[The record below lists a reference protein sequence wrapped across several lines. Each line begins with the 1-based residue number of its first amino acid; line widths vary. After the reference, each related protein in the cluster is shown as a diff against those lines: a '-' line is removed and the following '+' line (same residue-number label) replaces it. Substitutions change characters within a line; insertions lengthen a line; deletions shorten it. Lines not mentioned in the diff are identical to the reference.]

1 MANLLRIE
9 AAMSDTMPTY
19 IGRSVVRREDD
30 RLIQGAGT
38 FVGDMKLE
46 GMLHVAIVRS
56 QLPHAKINAMD
67 MRAARNVEGVELAL
81 CGADLK
87 EELPPISGMQVAA
100 PKTWRDGMDPRIEI
114 PDQTLVP
121 HDKLRYVGEPYAL
134 VVAKDRY
141 IAEDAAELVE
151 GDFEILPSIANAE
164 AAAKDGAALV
174 HDHLPGNIA
183 ASLHAK
189 TGDGEAAL
197 DSAPH
202 RLKKRFFH
210 HRYAAMPMECR
221 GVVAEYDSRTDS
233 VTVWSSTQIV
243 HWVRREVANALDM
256 PEERVRVVAPDV
268 GGGFGG
274 KGHVYPE
281 DILIAYLAKRLGR
294 PVKWLED
301 RHEHLL
307 NAAHSRDNLFEIE
320 VGYDDDGRISVIKNN
335 FLVDSGAYSPVGAA
349 IAGNSIA
356 HFMGPYDIPH
366 YEADCKIMMTNRT
379 PNAPYRGAGRPEVA
393 FAMERSID
401 LVANELGHDPAE
413 VRFRNMIQPDQ
424 MPFAVGLPYRDG
436 VMIEYDSGDYPEAL
450 RKALNGVG
458 GLDAFR
464 KRQKEALADG
474 RYLGLGLG
482 CYVEGTGIGPF
493 EGATVKIDPS
503 GKVMVATG
511 ACPQGQGH
519 ETAFAQVAADIWKV
533 PIEDVVV
540 TLADT
545 SHVTMGYGTIA
556 SRSAVTASGAI
567 QDSSDKVKEKVFAI
581 AANVLEASESD
592 LELRDG
598 SIGVKGVPEMSMT
611 LKEVARAALP
621 GWIHQRPEGIEAGLE
636 GTAYYEPPTV
646 TWAYAANAAVVEI
659 DTATGEIKIEN
670 YVEVHDAGTL
680 INPGIADGQVKGGL
694 VQGIGGGLFE
704 ELSYDEH
711 GQLMTGSFMD
721 YLLPTASDV
730 PPINVIHSETPSPR
744 NAFGFKGLGEG
755 GAIAPPVVIA
765 NAVCDALKPFGAE
778 INSTPVRAEEILDII
793 EGGAAAVS

>member
-1 MANLLRIE
+1 MV
-9 AAMSDTMPTY
+9 DTMPSY
-19 IGRSVVRREDD
+19 IGRSVVRREDN
-30 RLIQGAGT
+30 RFLKGAGK

-46 GMLHVAIVRS
+46 GMVHVAIVRS
-56 QLPHAKINAMD
+56 QQAHARINSVD
-67 MRAARNVEGVELAL
+67 LEAARNADGVVLAL
-81 CGADLK
+81 AGAELK
-87 EELPPISGMQVAA
+87 DVLPPISGMQVAA
-100 PKTWRDGMDPRIEI
+100 PKGWRDGMDPHIEI

-121 HDKLRYVGEPYAL
+121 YDKLRYVGEPYAL
-134 VVAKDRY
+134 VVAGDRY
-141 IAEDAAELVE
+141 MAEDAAELIE
-151 GDFEILPSIANAE
+151 GDFEPLPPVANAE
-164 AAAKDGAALV
+164 VALDAEALV

-183 ASLHAK
+183 ATLHAK
-189 TGDGEAAL
+189 KGDGEAAL
-197 DSAPH
+197 ATAPH
-202 RLKKRFFH
+202 RLKRRYFH

-233 VTVWSSTQIV
+233 ITVWSSTQVV
-243 HWVRREVANALDM
+243 HWVRREVANALGM
-256 PEERVRVVAPDV
+256 PEDRVRVVAPDV

-307 NAAHSRDNLFEIE
+307 NAAHSRDNLFDIE
-320 VGYDDDGRISVIKNN
+320 VGYDDDGRISVVKNY

-366 YEADCKIMMTNRT
+366 YEADCKVMMTNRT

-401 LVANELGHDPAE
+401 LIANELGLDPAE
-413 VRFRNMIQPDQ
+413 VRFRNMIQPEQ
-424 MPFAVGLPYRDG
+424 MPYAVGLPYRDG

-450 RKALNGVG
+450 RKALDGIG

-464 KRQKEALADG
+464 ARQKEALADG

-493 EGATVKIDPS
+493 EGATVKIDSS

-519 ETAFAQVAADIWKV
+519 ETAFAQVAADIWNV
-533 PIEDVVV
+533 DIDDVVV

-567 QDSSDKVKEKVFAI
+567 KDSSDKVKEKVFAI

-592 LELRDG
+592 LELRGG
-598 SIGVKGVPEMSMT
+598 SVGVIGVPEMSMT

-646 TWAYAANAAVVEI
+646 TWAYAANAAILEI
-659 DTATGEIKIEN
+659 DAQTGVVKIEN

-730 PPINVIHSETPSPR
+730 PPINVIHTETPSPR
-744 NAFGFKGLGEG
+744 NSFGFKGLGEG

-765 NAVCDALKPFGAE
+765 NAVCDALKSFGAE
-778 INSTPVRAEEILDII
+778 INSTPVRAEQILNILDA
-793 EGGAAAVS
+793 GVAAAE

>member
-1 MANLLRIE
+1 
-9 AAMSDTMPTY
+9 MPSY
-19 IGRSVVRREDD
+19 IGRSVVRREDN
-30 RLIQGAGT
+30 RLLKGAGT

-46 GMLHVAIVRS
+46 GMVHVAIVRS
-56 QLPHAKINAMD
+56 QQAHARINSVD
-67 MRAARNVEGVELAL
+67 LEAARNADGVVLAL
-81 CGADLK
+81 AGAELK
-87 EELPPISGMQVAA
+87 DVLPPISGMQVAA
-100 PKTWRDGMDPRIEI
+100 PKGWRDGMDPHIEI

-121 HDKLRYVGEPYAL
+121 YDKLRYVGEPYAL
-134 VVAKDRY
+134 VVAGDRY
-141 IAEDAAELVE
+141 MAEDAAELIE
-151 GDFEILPSIANAE
+151 GDFEPLPPVANAE
-164 AAAKDGAALV
+164 VALDAEALV

-183 ASLHAK
+183 ATLHAK
-189 TGDGEAAL
+189 KGDGEAAL
-197 DSAPH
+197 ATAPH
-202 RLKKRFFH
+202 RLKRRYFH

-233 VTVWSSTQIV
+233 ITVWSSTQVV
-243 HWVRREVANALDM
+243 HWVRREVANALGM
-256 PEERVRVVAPDV
+256 PEDRVRVVAPDV

-307 NAAHSRDNLFEIE
+307 NAAHSRDNLFDIE
-320 VGYDDDGRISVIKNN
+320 VGYDDDGRISVVKNY

-366 YEADCKIMMTNRT
+366 YEADCKVMMTNRT

-401 LVANELGHDPAE
+401 LIANELGLDPAE
-413 VRFRNMIQPDQ
+413 VRFRNMIQPEQ
-424 MPFAVGLPYRDG
+424 MPYAVGLPYRDG

-450 RKALNGVG
+450 RKALDGIG

-464 KRQKEALADG
+464 ARQKEALADG

-493 EGATVKIDPS
+493 EGATVKIDSS

-519 ETAFAQVAADIWKV
+519 ETAFAQVAADIWNV
-533 PIEDVVV
+533 DIDDVVV

-567 QDSSDKVKEKVFAI
+567 KDSSDKVKEKVFAI

-592 LELRDG
+592 LELRGG
-598 SIGVKGVPEMSMT
+598 SVGVIGVPEMSMT

-646 TWAYAANAAVVEI
+646 TWAYAANAAILEI
-659 DTATGEIKIEN
+659 DAQTGVVKIEN

-730 PPINVIHSETPSPR
+730 PPINVIHTETPSPR
-744 NAFGFKGLGEG
+744 NSFGFKGLGEG

-765 NAVCDALKPFGAE
+765 NAVCDALKSFGME
-778 INSTPVRAEEILDII
+778 INSTPVRAEQILNILDA
-793 EGGAAAVS
+793 GVAVAE

>member
-1 MANLLRIE
+1 MV
-9 AAMSDTMPTY
+9 DTMPSY
-19 IGRSVVRREDD
+19 IGRSVVRREDN
-30 RLIQGAGT
+30 RLLKGAGT

-46 GMLHVAIVRS
+46 GMVHVAIVRS
-56 QLPHAKINAMD
+56 QQAHARINSVD
-67 MRAARNVEGVELAL
+67 LEAARNADGVVLAL
-81 CGADLK
+81 AGAELK
-87 EELPPISGMQVAA
+87 DVLPPISGMQVAA
-100 PKTWRDGMDPRIEI
+100 PKGWRDGMDPHIEI

-134 VVAKDRY
+134 VVAGDRY
-141 IAEDAAELVE
+141 MAEDAAELIE
-151 GDFEILPSIANAE
+151 GDFEPLPPVANAE
-164 AAAKDGAALV
+164 AALDADALV

-183 ASLHAK
+183 ATLHAK
-189 TGDGEAAL
+189 KGDGEAAL
-197 DSAPH
+197 ATAPH
-202 RLKKRFFH
+202 RLKRRYFH

-233 VTVWSSTQIV
+233 ITVWSSTQVV
-243 HWVRREVANALDM
+243 HWVRREVANALGM
-256 PEERVRVVAPDV
+256 PEDRVRVVAPDV

-307 NAAHSRDNLFEIE
+307 NAAHSRDNLFDIE
-320 VGYDDDGRISVIKNN
+320 VGYDDDGRISVVKNY

-366 YEADCKIMMTNRT
+366 YEADCKVMMTNRT

-401 LVANELGHDPAE
+401 LIANELGLDPAE
-413 VRFRNMIQPDQ
+413 VRFRNMIQPEQ
-424 MPFAVGLPYRDG
+424 MPYAVGLPYRDG

-450 RKALNGVG
+450 RKALDGIG

-464 KRQKEALADG
+464 ARQKEALADG

-493 EGATVKIDPS
+493 EGATVKIDSS

-519 ETAFAQVAADIWKV
+519 ETAFAQVAADIWNV
-533 PIEDVVV
+533 DIDDVVV

-567 QDSSDKVKEKVFAI
+567 KDSSDKVKEKVFAI

-592 LELRDG
+592 LELRGG
-598 SIGVKGVPEMSMT
+598 SVGVIGVPEMSMT

-646 TWAYAANAAVVEI
+646 TWAYAANAAILEI
-659 DTATGEIKIEN
+659 DAQTGVVKIEN

-730 PPINVIHSETPSPR
+730 PPINVIHTETPSPR
-744 NAFGFKGLGEG
+744 NSFGFKGLGEG

-765 NAVCDALKPFGAE
+765 NAVCDALKSFGME
-778 INSTPVRAEEILDII
+778 INSTPVRAEQILNILDA
-793 EGGAAAVS
+793 GVAVAE

>member
-1 MANLLRIE
+1 MV
-9 AAMSDTMPTY
+9 DTMPSY
-19 IGRSVVRREDD
+19 IGRSVVRREDN
-30 RLIQGAGT
+30 RLLKGAGT

-46 GMLHVAIVRS
+46 GMVHVAIVRS
-56 QLPHAKINAMD
+56 QQAHARINSVD
-67 MRAARNVEGVELAL
+67 LEAARNADGVVLAL
-81 CGADLK
+81 AGAELK
-87 EELPPISGMQVAA
+87 DVLPPISGMQVAA
-100 PKTWRDGMDPRIEI
+100 PKGWRDGMDPHIEI

-121 HDKLRYVGEPYAL
+121 YDKLRYVGEPYAL
-134 VVAKDRY
+134 VVAGDRY
-141 IAEDAAELVE
+141 MAEDAAELIE
-151 GDFEILPSIANAE
+151 GDFEPLPPVANAE
-164 AAAKDGAALV
+164 VALDAEALV

-183 ASLHAK
+183 ATLHAK
-189 TGDGEAAL
+189 KGDGEAAL
-197 DSAPH
+197 ATAPH
-202 RLKKRFFH
+202 RLKRRYFH

-233 VTVWSSTQIV
+233 ITVWSSTQVV
-243 HWVRREVANALDM
+243 HWVRREVANALGM
-256 PEERVRVVAPDV
+256 PEDRVRVVAPDV

-307 NAAHSRDNLFEIE
+307 NAAHSRDNLFDIE
-320 VGYDDDGRISVIKNN
+320 VGYDDDGRISVVKNY

-366 YEADCKIMMTNRT
+366 YEADCKVMMTNRT

-393 FAMERSID
+393 FAMERSVD
-401 LVANELGHDPAE
+401 LIANELGLDPAE
-413 VRFRNMIQPDQ
+413 VRFRNMIQPEQ
-424 MPFAVGLPYRDG
+424 MPYAVGLPYRDG

-450 RKALNGVG
+450 RKALDGIG

-464 KRQKEALADG
+464 ARQKEALADG

-493 EGATVKIDPS
+493 EGATVKIDSS

-519 ETAFAQVAADIWKV
+519 ETAFAQVAADIWNV
-533 PIEDVVV
+533 DIDDVVV

-567 QDSSDKVKEKVFAI
+567 KDSSDKVKEKVFAI

-592 LELRDG
+592 LELRGG
-598 SIGVKGVPEMSMT
+598 SVGVIGVPEMSMT

-646 TWAYAANAAVVEI
+646 TWAYAANAAILEI
-659 DTATGEIKIEN
+659 DAQTGVVKIEN

-730 PPINVIHSETPSPR
+730 PPINVIHTETPSPR
-744 NAFGFKGLGEG
+744 NSFGFKGLGEG

-765 NAVCDALKPFGAE
+765 NAVCDALKSFGME
-778 INSTPVRAEEILDII
+778 INSTPVRAEQILNILDA
-793 EGGAAAVS
+793 GVAVAE

>member
-1 MANLLRIE
+1 MV
-9 AAMSDTMPTY
+9 DTMPSY
-19 IGRSVVRREDD
+19 IGRSVVRREDN
-30 RLIQGAGT
+30 RFLKGAGK

-46 GMLHVAIVRS
+46 GMVHVAIVRS
-56 QLPHAKINAMD
+56 QQAHARINSID
-67 MRAARNVEGVELAL
+67 LEAACNADGVVLAL
-81 CGADLK
+81 AGAELK
-87 EELPPISGMQVAA
+87 DVLPPISGMQVAA
-100 PKTWRDGMDPRIEI
+100 PKGWRDGMDPHIEI

-121 HDKLRYVGEPYAL
+121 YDKLRYVGEPYAL
-134 VVAKDRY
+134 VVAGDRY
-141 IAEDAAELVE
+141 MAEDAAEMIE
-151 GDFEILPSIANAE
+151 GDFEPLPPVANAE
-164 AAAKDGAALV
+164 VALDAEALV

-183 ASLHAK
+183 ATLHAK
-189 TGDGEAAL
+189 KGDGEAAL
-197 DSAPH
+197 ATAPH
-202 RLKKRFFH
+202 RLKRRYFH

-233 VTVWSSTQIV
+233 ITVWSSTQVV
-243 HWVRREVANALDM
+243 HWVRREVANALGM
-256 PEERVRVVAPDV
+256 PEDRVRVVAPDV

-307 NAAHSRDNLFEIE
+307 NAAHSRDNLFDIE
-320 VGYDDDGRISVIKNN
+320 VGYDDDGRISVVKNY

-366 YEADCKIMMTNRT
+366 YEADCKVMMTNRT

-401 LVANELGHDPAE
+401 LIANELGLDPAE
-413 VRFRNMIQPDQ
+413 VRFRNMIQPEQ
-424 MPFAVGLPYRDG
+424 MPYAVGLPYRDG

-450 RKALNGVG
+450 RKALDGIG

-464 KRQKEALADG
+464 ARQKEALADG

-493 EGATVKIDPS
+493 EGATVKIDSS

-519 ETAFAQVAADIWKV
+519 ETAFAQVAADIWNV
-533 PIEDVVV
+533 DIDDVVV

-567 QDSSDKVKEKVFAI
+567 KDSSDKVKEKVFAI

-592 LELRDG
+592 LELRGG
-598 SIGVKGVPEMSMT
+598 SVGVIGVPEMSMT

-646 TWAYAANAAVVEI
+646 TWAYAANAAILEI
-659 DTATGEIKIEN
+659 DAQTGVVKIEN

-730 PPINVIHSETPSPR
+730 PPINVIHTETPSPR
-744 NAFGFKGLGEG
+744 NSFGFKGLGEG

-765 NAVCDALKPFGAE
+765 NAVCDALKSFGAE
-778 INSTPVRAEEILDII
+778 INSTPVRAEQILNILDA
-793 EGGAAAVS
+793 GVAAAE

>member
-1 MANLLRIE
+1 MV
-9 AAMSDTMPTY
+9 DTMPSY
-19 IGRSVVRREDD
+19 IGRSVVRREDN
-30 RLIQGAGT
+30 RLLKGAGT

-46 GMLHVAIVRS
+46 GMVHVAIVRS
-56 QLPHAKINAMD
+56 QQAHARINSVD
-67 MRAARNVEGVELAL
+67 LEAARNADGVVLAL
-81 CGADLK
+81 AGAELK
-87 EELPPISGMQVAA
+87 DVLPPISGMQVAA
-100 PKTWRDGMDPRIEI
+100 PKGWRDGMDPHIEI

-121 HDKLRYVGEPYAL
+121 YDKLRYVGEPYAL
-134 VVAKDRY
+134 VVAGDRY
-141 IAEDAAELVE
+141 MAEDAAELIE
-151 GDFEILPSIANAE
+151 GDFEPLPPVANAE
-164 AAAKDGAALV
+164 VALDAEALV

-183 ASLHAK
+183 ATLHAK
-189 TGDGEAAL
+189 KGDGEAAL
-197 DSAPH
+197 ATAPH
-202 RLKKRFFH
+202 RLKRRYFH

-233 VTVWSSTQIV
+233 ITVWSSTQVV
-243 HWVRREVANALDM
+243 HWVRREVANALGM
-256 PEERVRVVAPDV
+256 PEDRVRVVAPDV

-307 NAAHSRDNLFEIE
+307 NAAHSRDNLFDIE
-320 VGYDDDGRISVIKNN
+320 VGYDDDGRISVVKNY

-366 YEADCKIMMTNRT
+366 YEADCKVMMTNRT

-401 LVANELGHDPAE
+401 LIANELGLDPAE
-413 VRFRNMIQPDQ
+413 VRFRNMIQPEQ
-424 MPFAVGLPYRDG
+424 MPYAVGLPYRDG

-450 RKALNGVG
+450 RKALDGIG

-464 KRQKEALADG
+464 ARQKEALADG

-493 EGATVKIDPS
+493 EGATVKIDSS

-519 ETAFAQVAADIWKV
+519 ETAFAQVAADIWNV
-533 PIEDVVV
+533 DIDDVVV

-567 QDSSDKVKEKVFAI
+567 KDSSDKVKEKVFAI

-592 LELRDG
+592 LELRGG
-598 SIGVKGVPEMSMT
+598 SVGVIGVPEMSMT

-646 TWAYAANAAVVEI
+646 TWAYAANAAILEI
-659 DTATGEIKIEN
+659 DAQTGVVKIEN

-730 PPINVIHSETPSPR
+730 PPINVIHTETPSPR
-744 NAFGFKGLGEG
+744 NSFGFKGLGEG

-765 NAVCDALKPFGAE
+765 NAVCDALKSFGME
-778 INSTPVRAEEILDII
+778 INSTPVRAEQILNILDA
-793 EGGAAAVS
+793 GVAVAE

>member
-1 MANLLRIE
+1 MV
-9 AAMSDTMPTY
+9 DTMPSY
-19 IGRSVVRREDD
+19 IGRSVVRREDN
-30 RLIQGAGT
+30 RLLKGAGT

-46 GMLHVAIVRS
+46 GMVHVAIVRS
-56 QLPHAKINAMD
+56 QQAHAGINSVD
-67 MRAARNVEGVELAL
+67 LEAARNADGVVLAL
-81 CGADLK
+81 AGAELK
-87 EELPPISGMQVAA
+87 DVLPPISGMQVAA
-100 PKTWRDGMDPRIEI
+100 PKGWRDGMDPHIEI

-121 HDKLRYVGEPYAL
+121 YDKLRYVGEPYAL
-134 VVAKDRY
+134 VVAGDRY
-141 IAEDAAELVE
+141 MAEDAAELIE
-151 GDFEILPSIANAE
+151 GDFEPLPPVANAE
-164 AAAKDGAALV
+164 VALDAEALV

-183 ASLHAK
+183 ATLHAK
-189 TGDGEAAL
+189 KGDGEAAL
-197 DSAPH
+197 ATAPH
-202 RLKKRFFH
+202 RLKRRYFH

-233 VTVWSSTQIV
+233 ITVWSSTQVV
-243 HWVRREVANALDM
+243 HWVRREVANALGM
-256 PEERVRVVAPDV
+256 PEDRVRVVAPDV

-307 NAAHSRDNLFEIE
+307 NAAHSRDNLFDIE
-320 VGYDDDGRISVIKNN
+320 VGYDDDGRISVVKNY

-366 YEADCKIMMTNRT
+366 YEADCKVMMTNRT

-401 LVANELGHDPAE
+401 LIANELGLDPAE
-413 VRFRNMIQPDQ
+413 VRFRNMIQPEQ
-424 MPFAVGLPYRDG
+424 MPYAVGLPYRDG

-450 RKALNGVG
+450 RKALDGIG

-464 KRQKEALADG
+464 ARQKEALADG

-493 EGATVKIDPS
+493 EGATVKIDSS

-519 ETAFAQVAADIWKV
+519 ETAFAQVAADIWNV
-533 PIEDVVV
+533 DIDDVVV

-567 QDSSDKVKEKVFAI
+567 KDSSDKVKEKVFAI

-592 LELRDG
+592 LELRGG
-598 SIGVKGVPEMSMT
+598 SVGVIGVPEMSMT

-646 TWAYAANAAVVEI
+646 TWAYAANAAILEI
-659 DTATGEIKIEN
+659 DAQTGVVKIEN

-730 PPINVIHSETPSPR
+730 PPINVIHTETPSPR
-744 NAFGFKGLGEG
+744 NSFGFKGLGEG

-765 NAVCDALKPFGAE
+765 NAVCDALKSFGTE
-778 INSTPVRAEEILDII
+778 INSTPVRAEQILNILDA
-793 EGGAAAVS
+793 GVAAAE

>member
-1 MANLLRIE
+1 MV
-9 AAMSDTMPTY
+9 DTMPSY
-19 IGRSVVRREDD
+19 IGRSVVRREDN
-30 RLIQGAGT
+30 RLLKGAGT

-46 GMLHVAIVRS
+46 GMVHVAIVRS
-56 QLPHAKINAMD
+56 QQAHARINSVD
-67 MRAARNVEGVELAL
+67 LESARNADGVVLAL
-81 CGADLK
+81 AGAELK
-87 EELPPISGMQVAA
+87 DVLPPISGMQVAA
-100 PKTWRDGMDPRIEI
+100 PKGWRDGMDPHIEI

-121 HDKLRYVGEPYAL
+121 YDKLRYVGEPYAL
-134 VVAKDRY
+134 VVAGDRY
-141 IAEDAAELVE
+141 MAEDAAELIE
-151 GDFEILPSIANAE
+151 GDFEPLPPVANAE
-164 AAAKDGAALV
+164 VALDAEALV

-183 ASLHAK
+183 ATLHAK
-189 TGDGEAAL
+189 KGDGEAAL
-197 DSAPH
+197 ATAPH
-202 RLKKRFFH
+202 RLKRRYFH

-233 VTVWSSTQIV
+233 ITVWSSTQVV
-243 HWVRREVANALDM
+243 HWVRREVANALGM
-256 PEERVRVVAPDV
+256 PEDRVRVVAPDV

-307 NAAHSRDNLFEIE
+307 NAAHSRDNLFDIE
-320 VGYDDDGRISVIKNN
+320 VGYDDDGRISVVKNY

-366 YEADCKIMMTNRT
+366 YEADCKVMMTNRT

-401 LVANELGHDPAE
+401 LIANELGLDPAE
-413 VRFRNMIQPDQ
+413 VRFRNMIQPEQ
-424 MPFAVGLPYRDG
+424 MPYAVGLPYRDG

-450 RKALNGVG
+450 RKALDGIG

-464 KRQKEALADG
+464 ARQKEALADG

-493 EGATVKIDPS
+493 EGATVKIDSS

-519 ETAFAQVAADIWKV
+519 ETAFAQVAADIWNV
-533 PIEDVVV
+533 DIDDVVV

-567 QDSSDKVKEKVFAI
+567 KDSSDKVKEKVFAI

-592 LELRDG
+592 LELRGG
-598 SIGVKGVPEMSMT
+598 SVGVIGVPEMSMT

-646 TWAYAANAAVVEI
+646 TWAYAANAAILEI
-659 DTATGEIKIEN
+659 DAQTGVVKIEN

-730 PPINVIHSETPSPR
+730 PPINVIHTETPSPR
-744 NAFGFKGLGEG
+744 NSFGFKGLGEG

-765 NAVCDALKPFGAE
+765 NAVCDALKSFGAE
-778 INSTPVRAEEILDII
+778 INSTPVRAEQILNILDA
-793 EGGAAAVS
+793 GVAAAE

>member
-1 MANLLRIE
+1 MA
-9 AAMSDTMPTY
+9 DTMPSY
-19 IGRSVVRREDD
+19 IGRSVVRREDN
-30 RLIQGAGT
+30 RLLKGAGT

-56 QLPHAKINAMD
+56 QIAHARINGVD
-67 MRAARNVEGVELAL
+67 LTAARDADGVVLAL
-81 CGADLK
+81 AGEELK
-87 EELPPISGMQVAA
+87 DVLPPISGMQVAA
-100 PKTWRDGMDPRIEI
+100 PKGWRDGMDPHIEI

-134 VVAKDRY
+134 VVADDRY
-141 IAEDAAELVE
+141 LAEDAAELID
-151 GDFEILPSIANAE
+151 GDFDPLPPVANAE
-164 AAAKDGAALV
+164 AALDAEALV

-183 ASLHAK
+183 ATLHARK
-189 TGDGEAAL
+189 GDGEAAL
-197 DSAPH
+197 ADAPH
-202 RLKKRFFH
+202 RLKRRFFH

-233 VTVWSSTQIV
+233 ITVWSSTQVV
-243 HWVRREVANALDM
+243 HWVRREVANALGM
-256 PEERVRVVAPDV
+256 PEDRVRVVAPDV

-281 DILIAYLAKRLGR
+281 DILVAYLAKRLDR

-307 NAAHSRDNLFEIE
+307 NAAHSRDNLFDIE
-320 VGYDDDGRISVIKNN
+320 VGYDDNGRISVVKNY

-366 YEADCKIMMTNRT
+366 YEADCRVMMTNRT

-401 LVANELGHDPAE
+401 LIANALGLDPAE
-413 VRFRNMIQPDQ
+413 VRFRNMIQPEQ
-424 MPFAVGLPYRDG
+424 MPYAVGLPYRDG

-450 RKALNGVG
+450 RKALDGIG
-458 GLDAFR
+458 GLEAFR
-464 KRQKEALADG
+464 VRQKAALAEG

-493 EGATVKIDPS
+493 EGATVKIDSS

-519 ETAFAQVAADIWKV
+519 ETAFAQVAADIWNV
-533 PIEDVVV
+533 DIDDVVV

-567 QDSSDKVKEKVFAI
+567 QESSDKVKEKVFAI

-598 SIGVKGVPEMSMT
+598 SVGVKGVPEMSMT

-646 TWAYAANAAVVEI
+646 TWAYAANAAIVEI
-659 DTATGEIKIEN
+659 DPQTGVPKIEN

-778 INSTPVRAEEILDII
+778 LNNTPVRTEAILNILDT
-793 EGGAAAVS
+793 GPAAAK

>member
-1 MANLLRIE
+1 MA
-9 AAMSDTMPTY
+9 DTMPSY
-19 IGRSVVRREDD
+19 IGRSVVRREDN
-30 RLIQGAGT
+30 RLLKGAGT

-46 GMLHVAIVRS
+46 GMVHVAIVRS
-56 QLPHAKINAMD
+56 QQAHARINAVD
-67 MRAARNVEGVELAL
+67 LEAARNADGVVLAL
-81 CGADLK
+81 AGAELK
-87 EELPPISGMQVAA
+87 DMLPPISGMQVAA
-100 PKTWRDGMDPRIEI
+100 PKGWRDGMDPHIEI
-114 PDQTLVP
+114 PDQTLIP

-134 VVAKDRY
+134 VVASDRY
-141 IAEDAAELVE
+141 VAEDAAELIE
-151 GDFEILPSIANAE
+151 GDFEPLPPVANAE
-164 AAAKDGAALV
+164 AALDAEALV

-183 ASLHAK
+183 ATLHAK
-189 TGDGEAAL
+189 KGDGEAAL
-197 DSAPH
+197 ATAPH
-202 RLKKRFFH
+202 RLKRHYFH

-233 VTVWSSTQIV
+233 ITVWSSTQVV
-243 HWVRREVANALDM
+243 HWVRREVANALGM
-256 PEERVRVVAPDV
+256 PEDRVRVVAPDV

-281 DILIAYLAKRLGR
+281 DILIAYLAKRLDR

-307 NAAHSRDNLFEIE
+307 NAAHSRDNLFDIE
-320 VGYDDDGRISVIKNN
+320 VGYDDDGRISVVKNY

-366 YEADCKIMMTNRT
+366 YEADCKVMMTNRT

-401 LVANELGHDPAE
+401 LIANELGLDPAE
-413 VRFRNMIQPDQ
+413 VRFRNMIQPEQ
-424 MPFAVGLPYRDG
+424 MPYAVGLPYRDG

-450 RKALNGVG
+450 RKALDGIG

-464 KRQKEALADG
+464 TRQKEALAEG

-493 EGATVKIDPS
+493 EGATVKIDSS

-519 ETAFAQVAADIWKV
+519 ETAFAQVAADIWNV
-533 PIEDVVV
+533 DIDDVVV

-567 QDSSDKVKEKVFAI
+567 KDSSEKVKEKVFAI

-592 LELRDG
+592 LELRGG
-598 SIGVKGVPEMSMT
+598 SVGVIGVPEMSMT

-646 TWAYAANAAVVEI
+646 TWAYAANAAIIEI
-659 DTATGEIKIEN
+659 DPQTGVVKIEN

-730 PPINVIHSETPSPR
+730 PPINVIHTETPSPR
-744 NAFGFKGLGEG
+744 NSFGFKGLGEG

-765 NAVCDALKPFGAE
+765 NAVCDALKSFGAE
-778 INSTPVRAEEILDII
+778 INSTPVRAEHILNILDA
-793 EGGAAAVS
+793 GVAAAE

>member
-1 MANLLRIE
+1 MV
-9 AAMSDTMPTY
+9 DTMPSY
-19 IGRSVVRREDD
+19 IGRSVVRREDN
-30 RLIQGAGT
+30 RLLKGAGT

-46 GMLHVAIVRS
+46 GMVHVAIVRS
-56 QLPHAKINAMD
+56 QQAHARINSVD
-67 MRAARNVEGVELAL
+67 LEAARNADGVVLAL
-81 CGADLK
+81 AGAELK
-87 EELPPISGMQVAA
+87 DVLPPISGMQVAA
-100 PKTWRDGMDPRIEI
+100 PKGWRDGMDPHIEI

-121 HDKLRYVGEPYAL
+121 YDKLRYVGEPYAL
-134 VVAKDRY
+134 VVAGDRY
-141 IAEDAAELVE
+141 MAEDAAELIE
-151 GDFEILPSIANAE
+151 GDFEPLPPVANAE
-164 AAAKDGAALV
+164 VALDAEALV

-183 ASLHAK
+183 ATLHAK
-189 TGDGEAAL
+189 KGDGEAAL
-197 DSAPH
+197 ATAPH
-202 RLKKRFFH
+202 RLKRRYFH

-233 VTVWSSTQIV
+233 ITVWSSTQVV
-243 HWVRREVANALDM
+243 HWVRREVANALGM
-256 PEERVRVVAPDV
+256 PEDRVRVVAPDV

-307 NAAHSRDNLFEIE
+307 NAAHSRDNLFDIE
-320 VGYDDDGRISVIKNN
+320 VGYDDDGRISVVKNY

-366 YEADCKIMMTNRT
+366 YEADCKVMMTNRT

-401 LVANELGHDPAE
+401 LIANELGLDPAE
-413 VRFRNMIQPDQ
+413 VRFRNMIQPEQ
-424 MPFAVGLPYRDG
+424 MPYAVGLPYRDG

-450 RKALNGVG
+450 RKALDGIG

-464 KRQKEALADG
+464 ARQKEALADG

-493 EGATVKIDPS
+493 EGATVKIDSS

-519 ETAFAQVAADIWKV
+519 ETAFAQVAADIWNV
-533 PIEDVVV
+533 DIDDVVV

-567 QDSSDKVKEKVFAI
+567 KDSSDKVKEKVFAI

-592 LELRDG
+592 LELRGG
-598 SIGVKGVPEMSMT
+598 SVGVIGVPEMSMT

-646 TWAYAANAAVVEI
+646 TWAYAANAAILEI
-659 DTATGEIKIEN
+659 DAQTGVVKIEN

-730 PPINVIHSETPSPR
+730 PPINVIHTETPSPR
-744 NAFGFKGLGEG
+744 NSFGFKGLGEG

-765 NAVCDALKPFGAE
+765 NAVCDALKSFGME
-778 INSTPVRAEEILDII
+778 INSTPVRAEQILNILNA
-793 EGGAAAVS
+793 GVAVAE

>member
-1 MANLLRIE
+1 MV
-9 AAMSDTMPTY
+9 DTMPSY
-19 IGRSVVRREDD
+19 IGRSVVRREDN
-30 RLIQGAGT
+30 RFLKGAGK

-46 GMLHVAIVRS
+46 GMVHVAIVRS
-56 QLPHAKINAMD
+56 QQAHARINSID
-67 MRAARNVEGVELAL
+67 LEAARNADGVVLAL
-81 CGADLK
+81 AGAELK
-87 EELPPISGMQVAA
+87 DVLPPISGMQVAA
-100 PKTWRDGMDPRIEI
+100 PKGWRDGMDPHIEI

-121 HDKLRYVGEPYAL
+121 YDKLRYVGEPYAL
-134 VVAKDRY
+134 VVAGDRY
-141 IAEDAAELVE
+141 MAEDAAELIE
-151 GDFEILPSIANAE
+151 GDFEPLPPVANAE
-164 AAAKDGAALV
+164 VALDAEALV

-183 ASLHAK
+183 ATLHAK
-189 TGDGEAAL
+189 KGDGEAAL
-197 DSAPH
+197 ATAPH
-202 RLKKRFFH
+202 RLKRRYFH

-233 VTVWSSTQIV
+233 ITVWSSTQVV
-243 HWVRREVANALDM
+243 HWVRREVANALGM
-256 PEERVRVVAPDV
+256 PEDRVRVVAPDV

-307 NAAHSRDNLFEIE
+307 NAAHSRDNLFDIE
-320 VGYDDDGRISVIKNN
+320 VGYDDDGRISVVKNY

-366 YEADCKIMMTNRT
+366 YEADCKVMMTNRT

-401 LVANELGHDPAE
+401 LIANELGLDPAE
-413 VRFRNMIQPDQ
+413 VRFRNMIQPEQ
-424 MPFAVGLPYRDG
+424 MPYAVGLPYRDG

-450 RKALNGVG
+450 RKALDGIG

-464 KRQKEALADG
+464 ARQKEALADG

-493 EGATVKIDPS
+493 EGATVKIDSS

-519 ETAFAQVAADIWKV
+519 ETAFAQVAADIWNV
-533 PIEDVVV
+533 DIDDVVV

-567 QDSSDKVKEKVFAI
+567 KDSSDKVKEKVFAI

-592 LELRDG
+592 LELRGG
-598 SIGVKGVPEMSMT
+598 SVGVIGVPEMSMT

-646 TWAYAANAAVVEI
+646 TWAYAANAAILEI
-659 DTATGEIKIEN
+659 DAQTGVVKIEN

-730 PPINVIHSETPSPR
+730 PPINVIHTETPSPR
-744 NAFGFKGLGEG
+744 NSFGFKGLGEG

-765 NAVCDALKPFGAE
+765 NAVCDALKSFGME
-778 INSTPVRAEEILDII
+778 INSTPVRAEQILNILDA
-793 EGGAAAVS
+793 GVAVAE

>member
-1 MANLLRIE
+1 MA
-9 AAMSDTMPTY
+9 DTMPSY
-19 IGRSVVRREDD
+19 IGRSVVRREDN
-30 RLIQGAGT
+30 RLLKGAGT

-46 GMLHVAIVRS
+46 GMVHVAIVRS
-56 QLPHAKINAMD
+56 QQAHARINSVD
-67 MRAARNVEGVELAL
+67 LEAARNADGVVLALAGVELK
-81 CGADLK
+81 DV
-87 EELPPISGMQVAA
+87 LPPISGMQVAA
-100 PKTWRDGMDPRIEI
+100 PKGWRDGMDPHIDI

-121 HDKLRYVGEPYAL
+121 YDKLRYVGEPYAL
-134 VVAKDRY
+134 VVAGDRY
-141 IAEDAAELVE
+141 MAEDAAELIE
-151 GDFEILPSIANAE
+151 GDFDPLPPIASAE
-164 AAAKDGAALV
+164 AALDAEALV
-174 HDHLPGNIA
+174 HDHLAGNIA
-183 ASLHAK
+183 ATLHAK
-189 TGDGEAAL
+189 KGEGEAAL
-197 DSAPH
+197 EAAPH
-202 RLKKRFFH
+202 RLKRRYYH

-233 VTVWSSTQIV
+233 ITVWSSTQVV

-281 DILIAYLAKRLGR
+281 DILIAYLAKRLDR

-307 NAAHSRDNLFEIE
+307 NAAHSRDNLFDIE
-320 VGYDDDGRISVIKNN
+320 VGYDDDGRISVVKNY

-366 YEADCKIMMTNRT
+366 YEADCKVMMTNRT

-401 LVANELGHDPAE
+401 LIANELGLDPAE
-413 VRFRNMIQPDQ
+413 VRFRNMIQPEQ
-424 MPFAVGLPYRDG
+424 MPYAVGLPYRDG

-450 RKALNGVG
+450 RKALDGIG
-458 GLDAFR
+458 GLDDFR
-464 KRQKEALADG
+464 SRQKAALAEG

-493 EGATVKIDPS
+493 EGATVKIDSS

-519 ETAFAQVAADIWKV
+519 ETAFAQVAADIWNV

-567 QDSSDKVKEKVFAI
+567 KDSSDKVKEKVFAI

-592 LELRDG
+592 LELRNG
-598 SIGVKGVPEMSMT
+598 SVGVKGVPEMSMT

-646 TWAYAANAAVVEI
+646 TWAYAANAAIVEI
-659 DTATGEIKIEN
+659 DAQTGVVKIEN

-680 INPGIADGQVKGGL
+680 INPGIADGQVRGGL

-704 ELSYDEH
+704 ELSYDDH

-721 YLLPTASDV
+721 YLLPTASDI
-730 PPINVIHSETPSPR
+730 PPINVIHTETPSPR
-744 NAFGFKGLGEG
+744 NSFGFKGLGEG

-765 NAVCDALKPFGAE
+765 NAVCDALKSFGAE
-778 INSTPVRAEEILDII
+778 LNSTPVRAEQILNII
-793 EGGAAAVS
+793 DAGVVAAE

>member
-1 MANLLRIE
+1 MV
-9 AAMSDTMPTY
+9 DTMPSY
-19 IGRSVVRREDD
+19 IGRSVVRREDN
-30 RLIQGAGT
+30 RLLKGAGT

-46 GMLHVAIVRS
+46 GMVHVAIVRS
-56 QLPHAKINAMD
+56 QQAHARINSID
-67 MRAARNVEGVELAL
+67 LEAARNADGVVLAL
-81 CGADLK
+81 AGAELK
-87 EELPPISGMQVAA
+87 DVLPPISGMQVAA
-100 PKTWRDGMDPRIEI
+100 PKGWRDGMDPHIEI

-121 HDKLRYVGEPYAL
+121 YDKLRYVGEPYAL
-134 VVAKDRY
+134 VVAGDRY
-141 IAEDAAELVE
+141 MAEDAAELIE
-151 GDFEILPSIANAE
+151 GDFEPLPPVANAE
-164 AAAKDGAALV
+164 VALDAEALV

-183 ASLHAK
+183 ATLHAK
-189 TGDGEAAL
+189 KGDGEAAL
-197 DSAPH
+197 ATAPH
-202 RLKKRFFH
+202 RLKRRYFH

-233 VTVWSSTQIV
+233 ITVWSSTQVV
-243 HWVRREVANALDM
+243 HWVRREVANALGM
-256 PEERVRVVAPDV
+256 PEDRVRVVAPDV

-307 NAAHSRDNLFEIE
+307 NAAHSRDNLFDIE
-320 VGYDDDGRISVIKNN
+320 VGYDDDGRISVVKNY

-366 YEADCKIMMTNRT
+366 YEADCKVMMTNRT

-401 LVANELGHDPAE
+401 LIANELGLDPAE
-413 VRFRNMIQPDQ
+413 VRFRNMIQPEQ
-424 MPFAVGLPYRDG
+424 MPYAVGLPYRDG

-450 RKALNGVG
+450 RKALDGIG

-464 KRQKEALADG
+464 ARQKEALADG

-493 EGATVKIDPS
+493 EGATVKIDSS

-519 ETAFAQVAADIWKV
+519 ETAFAQVAADIWNV
-533 PIEDVVV
+533 DIDDVVV

-567 QDSSDKVKEKVFAI
+567 KDSSDKVKEKVFAI

-592 LELRDG
+592 LELRGG
-598 SIGVKGVPEMSMT
+598 SVGVIGVPEMSMT

-646 TWAYAANAAVVEI
+646 TWAYAANAAILEI
-659 DTATGEIKIEN
+659 DAQTGVVKIEN

-730 PPINVIHSETPSPR
+730 PPINVIHTETPSPR
-744 NAFGFKGLGEG
+744 NSFGFKGLGEG

-765 NAVCDALKPFGAE
+765 NAVCDALKSFGME
-778 INSTPVRAEEILDII
+778 INSTPVRAEQILNILDA
-793 EGGAAAVS
+793 GVAVAE

>member
-1 MANLLRIE
+1 MA
-9 AAMSDTMPTY
+9 DTMPSY
-19 IGRSVVRREDD
+19 IGRSVVRREDN
-30 RLIQGAGT
+30 RLLKGAGT

-46 GMLHVAIVRS
+46 GMVHVAIVRS
-56 QLPHAKINAMD
+56 QQAHAGINSVD
-67 MRAARNVEGVELAL
+67 LEAARNADGVVLAL
-81 CGADLK
+81 AGAELK
-87 EELPPISGMQVAA
+87 DVLPPISGMQVAA
-100 PKTWRDGMDPRIEI
+100 PKGWRDGMDPHIEI

-121 HDKLRYVGEPYAL
+121 YDKLRYVGEPYAL
-134 VVAKDRY
+134 VVAGDRY
-141 IAEDAAELVE
+141 MAEDAAELIE
-151 GDFEILPSIANAE
+151 GDFEPLPPVANAE
-164 AAAKDGAALV
+164 VALDAEALV

-183 ASLHAK
+183 ATLHAK
-189 TGDGEAAL
+189 KGDGEAAL
-197 DSAPH
+197 ATAPH
-202 RLKKRFFH
+202 RLKRRYFH

-233 VTVWSSTQIV
+233 ITVWSSTQVV
-243 HWVRREVANALDM
+243 HWVRREVANALGM
-256 PEERVRVVAPDV
+256 PEDRVRVVAPDV

-307 NAAHSRDNLFEIE
+307 NAAHSRDNLFDIE
-320 VGYDDDGRISVIKNN
+320 VGYDDDGRISVVKNY

-366 YEADCKIMMTNRT
+366 YEADCKVMMTNRT

-401 LVANELGHDPAE
+401 LIANELGLDPAE
-413 VRFRNMIQPDQ
+413 VRFRNMIQPEQ
-424 MPFAVGLPYRDG
+424 MPYAVGLPYRDG

-450 RKALNGVG
+450 RKALDGIG

-464 KRQKEALADG
+464 ARQKEALADG

-493 EGATVKIDPS
+493 EGATVKIDSS

-519 ETAFAQVAADIWKV
+519 ETAFAQVAADIWNV
-533 PIEDVVV
+533 DIDDVVV

-567 QDSSDKVKEKVFAI
+567 KDSSDKVKEKVFAI

-592 LELRDG
+592 LELRGG
-598 SIGVKGVPEMSMT
+598 SVGVIGVPEMSMT

-646 TWAYAANAAVVEI
+646 TWAYAANAAILEI
-659 DTATGEIKIEN
+659 DAQTGVVKIEN

-730 PPINVIHSETPSPR
+730 PPINVIHTETPSPR
-744 NAFGFKGLGEG
+744 NSFGFKGLGEG

-765 NAVCDALKPFGAE
+765 NAVCDALKSFGTE
-778 INSTPVRAEEILDII
+778 INSTPVRAEQIFNILDA
-793 EGGAAAVS
+793 GVAAAE

>member
-1 MANLLRIE
+1 MA
-9 AAMSDTMPTY
+9 DTMPSY
-19 IGRSVVRREDD
+19 IGRSVVRREDN
-30 RLIQGAGT
+30 RLLKGAGT

-46 GMLHVAIVRS
+46 GMVHVAIVRS
-56 QLPHAKINAMD
+56 QQAHARINAVD
-67 MRAARNVEGVELAL
+67 LEAARNADGVVLAL
-81 CGADLK
+81 AGAELK
-87 EELPPISGMQVAA
+87 DMLPPISGMQVAA
-100 PKTWRDGMDPRIEI
+100 PKGWRDGMDPHIEI
-114 PDQTLVP
+114 PDQTLIP

-134 VVAKDRY
+134 VVASDRY
-141 IAEDAAELVE
+141 VAEDAAELIE
-151 GDFEILPSIANAE
+151 GDFEPLPPVANAE
-164 AAAKDGAALV
+164 AALDAEALV

-183 ASLHAK
+183 ATLHAK
-189 TGDGEAAL
+189 KGDGEAAL
-197 DSAPH
+197 ATAPH
-202 RLKKRFFH
+202 RLKRHYFH

-233 VTVWSSTQIV
+233 ITVWSSTQVV
-243 HWVRREVANALDM
+243 HWVRREVANALGM
-256 PEERVRVVAPDV
+256 PEDRVRVVSPDV

-281 DILIAYLAKRLGR
+281 DILIAYLAKRLDR

-307 NAAHSRDNLFEIE
+307 NAAHSRDNLFDIE
-320 VGYDDDGRISVIKNN
+320 VGYDDDGRISVVKNY

-366 YEADCKIMMTNRT
+366 YEADCKVMMTNRT

-401 LVANELGHDPAE
+401 LIANELGLDPAE
-413 VRFRNMIQPDQ
+413 VRFRNMIQPEQ
-424 MPFAVGLPYRDG
+424 MPYAVGLPYRDG

-450 RKALNGVG
+450 RKALDGIG

-464 KRQKEALADG
+464 TRQKEALAEG

-493 EGATVKIDPS
+493 EGATVKIDSS

-519 ETAFAQVAADIWKV
+519 ETAFAQVAADIWNV
-533 PIEDVVV
+533 DIDDVVV

-567 QDSSDKVKEKVFAI
+567 KDSSEKVKEKVFAI

-592 LELRDG
+592 LELRGG
-598 SIGVKGVPEMSMT
+598 SVGVIGVPEMSMT

-646 TWAYAANAAVVEI
+646 TWAYAANAAIIEI
-659 DTATGEIKIEN
+659 DPQTGVVKIEN

-730 PPINVIHSETPSPR
+730 PPINVIHTETPSPR
-744 NAFGFKGLGEG
+744 NSFGFKGLGEG

-765 NAVCDALKPFGAE
+765 NAVCDALKSFGAE
-778 INSTPVRAEEILDII
+778 INSTPVRAEHILNILDA
-793 EGGAAAVS
+793 GVAAAE

>member
-1 MANLLRIE
+1 MV
-9 AAMSDTMPTY
+9 DTMPSY
-19 IGRSVVRREDD
+19 IGRSVVRREDN
-30 RLIQGAGT
+30 RLLKGAGT

-46 GMLHVAIVRS
+46 GMVHVAIVRS
-56 QLPHAKINAMD
+56 QQAHARINSVD
-67 MRAARNVEGVELAL
+67 LEAARNADGVVLAL
-81 CGADLK
+81 AGAELK
-87 EELPPISGMQVAA
+87 DVLPPISGMQVAA
-100 PKTWRDGMDPRIEI
+100 PKGWRDGMDPHIEI

-121 HDKLRYVGEPYAL
+121 YDKLRYVGEPYAL
-134 VVAKDRY
+134 VVAGDRY
-141 IAEDAAELVE
+141 MAEDAAEMIE
-151 GDFEILPSIANAE
+151 GDFEPLPPVANAE
-164 AAAKDGAALV
+164 VALDAEALV

-183 ASLHAK
+183 ATLHAK
-189 TGDGEAAL
+189 KGDGEAAL
-197 DSAPH
+197 ATAPH
-202 RLKKRFFH
+202 RLKRRYFH

-233 VTVWSSTQIV
+233 ITVWSSTQVV
-243 HWVRREVANALDM
+243 HWVRREVANALGM
-256 PEERVRVVAPDV
+256 PEDRVRVVAPDV

-307 NAAHSRDNLFEIE
+307 NAAHSRDNLFDIE
-320 VGYDDDGRISVIKNN
+320 VGYDDDGRISVVKNY

-366 YEADCKIMMTNRT
+366 YEADCKVMMTNRT

-401 LVANELGHDPAE
+401 LIANELGLDPAE
-413 VRFRNMIQPDQ
+413 VRFRNMIQPEQ
-424 MPFAVGLPYRDG
+424 MPYAVGLPYRDG

-450 RKALNGVG
+450 RKALDGIG

-464 KRQKEALADG
+464 ARQKEALADG

-493 EGATVKIDPS
+493 EGATVKIDSS

-519 ETAFAQVAADIWKV
+519 ETAFAQVAADIWNV
-533 PIEDVVV
+533 DIDDVVV

-567 QDSSDKVKEKVFAI
+567 KDSSDKVKEKVFAI

-592 LELRDG
+592 LELRGG
-598 SIGVKGVPEMSMT
+598 SVGVIGVPEMSMT

-646 TWAYAANAAVVEI
+646 TWAYAANAAILEI
-659 DTATGEIKIEN
+659 DAQTGVVKIEN

-730 PPINVIHSETPSPR
+730 PPINVIHTETPSPR
-744 NAFGFKGLGEG
+744 NSFGFKGLGEG

-765 NAVCDALKPFGAE
+765 NAVCDALKSFGME
-778 INSTPVRAEEILDII
+778 INSTPVRAEQILNILDA
-793 EGGAAAVS
+793 GVAVAE

>member
-1 MANLLRIE
+1 MV
-9 AAMSDTMPTY
+9 DTMPSY
-19 IGRSVVRREDD
+19 IGRSVVRREDN
-30 RLIQGAGT
+30 RLLKGAGT

-46 GMLHVAIVRS
+46 GMVHVAIVRS
-56 QLPHAKINAMD
+56 QQAHARINSVD
-67 MRAARNVEGVELAL
+67 LEAARNADGVVLAL
-81 CGADLK
+81 AGAELK
-87 EELPPISGMQVAA
+87 DVLPPISGMQVAA
-100 PKTWRDGMDPRIEI
+100 PKGWRDGMDPHIEI

-121 HDKLRYVGEPYAL
+121 YDKLRYVGEPYAL
-134 VVAKDRY
+134 VVAGDRY
-141 IAEDAAELVE
+141 MAEDAAELIE
-151 GDFEILPSIANAE
+151 GDFEPLPPVANAE
-164 AAAKDGAALV
+164 VALDAEALV

-183 ASLHAK
+183 ATLHAK
-189 TGDGEAAL
+189 KGDGEAAL
-197 DSAPH
+197 ATAPH
-202 RLKKRFFH
+202 RLKRRYFH

-233 VTVWSSTQIV
+233 ITVWSSTQVV
-243 HWVRREVANALDM
+243 HWVRREVANALGM
-256 PEERVRVVAPDV
+256 PEDRVRVVAPDV

-307 NAAHSRDNLFEIE
+307 NAAHSRDNLFDIE
-320 VGYDDDGRISVIKNN
+320 VGYDDDGRISVVKNY

-366 YEADCKIMMTNRT
+366 YEADCKVMMTNRT

-401 LVANELGHDPAE
+401 LIANELGLDPAE
-413 VRFRNMIQPDQ
+413 VRFRNMIQPEQ
-424 MPFAVGLPYRDG
+424 MPYAVGLPYRDG

-450 RKALNGVG
+450 RKALDGIG

-464 KRQKEALADG
+464 ARQKEALADG

-493 EGATVKIDPS
+493 EGATVKIDSS

-519 ETAFAQVAADIWKV
+519 ETAFAQVAADIWNV
-533 PIEDVVV
+533 DIDDVVV

-567 QDSSDKVKEKVFAI
+567 KDSSDKVKEKVFAI

-592 LELRDG
+592 LELRGG
-598 SIGVKGVPEMSMT
+598 SVGVIGVPEMSMT

-646 TWAYAANAAVVEI
+646 TWAYAANAAILEI
-659 DTATGEIKIEN
+659 DAQTGVVKIEN

-730 PPINVIHSETPSPR
+730 PPINVIHTETPSPR
-744 NAFGFKGLGEG
+744 NSFGFKGLGEG

-765 NAVCDALKPFGAE
+765 NAVCDALKSFGAE
-778 INSTPVRAEEILDII
+778 INSTPVRAEQILNILDA
-793 EGGAAAVS
+793 GVAAAE

>member
-1 MANLLRIE
+1 MV
-9 AAMSDTMPTY
+9 DTMPSY
-19 IGRSVVRREDD
+19 IGRSVVRREDN
-30 RLIQGAGT
+30 RLLKGAGT

-46 GMLHVAIVRS
+46 GMVHVAIVRS
-56 QLPHAKINAMD
+56 QQAHARINSVD
-67 MRAARNVEGVELAL
+67 LEAARNADGVVLAL
-81 CGADLK
+81 AGAELK
-87 EELPPISGMQVAA
+87 DVLPPISGMQVAA
-100 PKTWRDGMDPRIEI
+100 PKGWRDGMDPHIEI

-121 HDKLRYVGEPYAL
+121 YDKLRYVGEPYAL
-134 VVAKDRY
+134 VVAGDRY
-141 IAEDAAELVE
+141 MAEDAAELIE
-151 GDFEILPSIANAE
+151 GDFEPLPPVANAE
-164 AAAKDGAALV
+164 VALDAEALV

-183 ASLHAK
+183 ATLHAK
-189 TGDGEAAL
+189 KGDGEAAL
-197 DSAPH
+197 ATAPH
-202 RLKKRFFH
+202 RLKRRYFH

-233 VTVWSSTQIV
+233 ITVWSSTQVV
-243 HWVRREVANALDM
+243 HWVRREVANALGM
-256 PEERVRVVAPDV
+256 PEDRVRVVAPDV

-307 NAAHSRDNLFEIE
+307 NAAHSRDNLFDIE
-320 VGYDDDGRISVIKNN
+320 VGYDDDGRISVVKNY

-366 YEADCKIMMTNRT
+366 YEADCKVMMTNRT

-401 LVANELGHDPAE
+401 LIANELGLDPAE
-413 VRFRNMIQPDQ
+413 VRFRNMIQPEQ
-424 MPFAVGLPYRDG
+424 MPYAVGLPYRDG

-450 RKALNGVG
+450 RKALDGIG

-464 KRQKEALADG
+464 ARQKEALADG

-493 EGATVKIDPS
+493 EGATVKIDSS

-519 ETAFAQVAADIWKV
+519 ETAFAQVAADIWNV
-533 PIEDVVV
+533 DIDDVVV

-567 QDSSDKVKEKVFAI
+567 KDSSEKVKEKVFAI

-592 LELRDG
+592 LELRGG
-598 SIGVKGVPEMSMT
+598 SVGVKGVPEMSMT

-646 TWAYAANAAVVEI
+646 TWAYAANAAILEI
-659 DTATGEIKIEN
+659 DAQTGVVKIEN

-730 PPINVIHSETPSPR
+730 PPINVIHTETPSPR
-744 NAFGFKGLGEG
+744 NSFGFKGLGEG

-765 NAVCDALKPFGAE
+765 NAVCDALKSFGME
-778 INSTPVRAEEILDII
+778 INSTPVRAEQILNILDA
-793 EGGAAAVS
+793 GVAVAE

>member
-1 MANLLRIE
+1 MA
-9 AAMSDTMPTY
+9 DTMPSY
-19 IGRSVVRREDD
+19 IGRSVVRREDN
-30 RLIQGAGT
+30 RLVRGAGT
-38 FVGDMKLE
+38 FVGDMKLD

-56 QLPHAKINAMD
+56 QLPHAIIKSVNLD
-67 MRAARNVEGVELAL
+67 AARAVEGVELAL
-81 CGADLK
+81 NGDDLK
-87 EELPPISGMQVAA
+87 DVLPPISGMQVTA

-134 VVAKDRY
+134 VVARDRY
-141 IAEDAAELVE
+141 VAEDAAELID
-151 GDFEILPSIANAE
+151 GDFEILPPVANAE
-164 AAAKDGAALV
+164 VALDAETLV

-183 ASLHAK
+183 ATLHAK
-189 TGDGEAAL
+189 KGDGEAAL
-197 DSAPH
+197 EAAPR
-202 RLKKRFFH
+202 RLKRRFFH

-233 VTVWSSTQIV
+233 ITVWSSTQVV
-243 HWVRREVANALDM
+243 HWVRREVANALNM
-256 PEERVRVVAPDV
+256 AEERVRVVAPDV

-281 DILIAYLAKRLGR
+281 DILVAYLDKWLNR

-307 NAAHSRDNLFEIE
+307 NAAHSRDNLFDIE
-320 VGYDDDGRISVIKNN
+320 VGFDDDGKISVVKNY

-366 YEADCKIMMTNRT
+366 YEADCKVMMTNRT

-393 FAMERSID
+393 LAMERSID
-401 LVANELGHDPAE
+401 LIANELGLDPAE
-413 VRFRNMIQPDQ
+413 VRFRNMIQPEQ
-424 MPFAVGLPYRDG
+424 MPYAVGLPYRDG

-450 RKALNGVG
+450 RKALAGIG
-458 GLDAFR
+458 GLEVFR
-464 KRQKEALADG
+464 ERQKAALAEG

-493 EGATVKIDPS
+493 EGATVKIDSS
-503 GKVMVATG
+503 GKIMVATG

-519 ETAFAQVAADIWKV
+519 ETAFAQVAADIWGV
-533 PIEDVVV
+533 DIDDVVV
-540 TLADT
+540 TVADT

-556 SRSAVTASGAI
+556 SRSAVTGSGAI
-567 QDSSDKVKEKVFAI
+567 QESSDKVKEKVFAI
-581 AANVLEASESD
+581 AANVLETSEAD

-598 SIGVKGVPEMSMT
+598 SVGVKGVPDMSMT

-636 GTAYYEPPTV
+636 GTAYYEPPPV
-646 TWAYAANAAVVEI
+646 TWAYAANAAIVEI
-659 DTATGEIKIEN
+659 DAETGAVKIEN

-778 INSTPVRAEEILDII
+778 INSTPIRAEDILNIL
-793 EGGAAAVS
+793 EGGAAAAE

>member
-1 MANLLRIE
+1 
-9 AAMSDTMPTY
+9 
-19 IGRSVVRREDD
+19 
-30 RLIQGAGT
+30 
-38 FVGDMKLE
+38 
-46 GMLHVAIVRS
+46 
-56 QLPHAKINAMD
+56 
-67 MRAARNVEGVELAL
+67 
-81 CGADLK
+81 
-87 EELPPISGMQVAA
+87 
-100 PKTWRDGMDPRIEI
+100 
-114 PDQTLVP
+114 
-121 HDKLRYVGEPYAL
+121 
-134 VVAKDRY
+134 
-141 IAEDAAELVE
+141 
-151 GDFEILPSIANAE
+151 
-164 AAAKDGAALV
+164 
-174 HDHLPGNIA
+174 
-183 ASLHAK
+183 
-189 TGDGEAAL
+189 
-197 DSAPH
+197 
-202 RLKKRFFH
+202 
-210 HRYAAMPMECR
+210 MPMECR

-233 VTVWSSTQIV
+233 ITVWSSTQVV
-243 HWVRREVANALDM
+243 HWVRREVANALGM
-256 PEERVRVVAPDV
+256 PEDRVRVVAPDV

-307 NAAHSRDNLFEIE
+307 NAAHSRDNLFDIE
-320 VGYDDDGRISVIKNN
+320 VGYDDDGRISVVKNY

-366 YEADCKIMMTNRT
+366 YEADCKVMMTNRT

-401 LVANELGHDPAE
+401 LIANELGLDPAE
-413 VRFRNMIQPDQ
+413 VRFRNMIQPEQ
-424 MPFAVGLPYRDG
+424 MPYAVGLPYRDG

-450 RKALNGVG
+450 RKALDGIG

-464 KRQKEALADG
+464 ARQKEALADG

-493 EGATVKIDPS
+493 EGATVKIDSS

-519 ETAFAQVAADIWKV
+519 ETAFAQVAADIWNV
-533 PIEDVVV
+533 DIDDVVV

-567 QDSSDKVKEKVFAI
+567 KDSSDKVKEKVFAI

-592 LELRDG
+592 LELRGG
-598 SIGVKGVPEMSMT
+598 SVGVIGVPEMSMT

-646 TWAYAANAAVVEI
+646 TWAYAANAAILEI
-659 DTATGEIKIEN
+659 DAQTGVVKIEN

-730 PPINVIHSETPSPR
+730 PPINVIHTETPSPR
-744 NAFGFKGLGEG
+744 NSFGFKGLGEG

-765 NAVCDALKPFGAE
+765 NAVCDALKSFGME
-778 INSTPVRAEEILDII
+778 INSTPVRAEQILNILDA
-793 EGGAAAVS
+793 GVAVAE

>member
-1 MANLLRIE
+1 MV
-9 AAMSDTMPTY
+9 DTMPSY
-19 IGRSVVRREDD
+19 IGRSVVRREDN
-30 RLIQGAGT
+30 RFLKGAGK

-46 GMLHVAIVRS
+46 GMVHVAIVRS
-56 QLPHAKINAMD
+56 QQAHARINSID
-67 MRAARNVEGVELAL
+67 LEAACNADGVVLAL
-81 CGADLK
+81 AGAELK
-87 EELPPISGMQVAA
+87 DVLPPISGMQVAA
-100 PKTWRDGMDPRIEI
+100 PKGWRDGMDPHIEI

-121 HDKLRYVGEPYAL
+121 YDKLRYVGEPYAL
-134 VVAKDRY
+134 VVAGDRY
-141 IAEDAAELVE
+141 MAEDAAELIE
-151 GDFEILPSIANAE
+151 GDFEPLPPVANAE
-164 AAAKDGAALV
+164 VALDAEALV

-183 ASLHAK
+183 ATLHAK
-189 TGDGEAAL
+189 KGDGEAAL
-197 DSAPH
+197 ATAPH
-202 RLKKRFFH
+202 RLKRRYFH

-233 VTVWSSTQIV
+233 ITVWSSTQVV
-243 HWVRREVANALDM
+243 HWVRREVANALGM
-256 PEERVRVVAPDV
+256 PEDRVRVVAPDV

-307 NAAHSRDNLFEIE
+307 NAAHSRDNLFDIE
-320 VGYDDDGRISVIKNN
+320 VGYDDDGRISVVKNY

-366 YEADCKIMMTNRT
+366 YEADCKVMMTNRT

-401 LVANELGHDPAE
+401 LIANELGLDPAE
-413 VRFRNMIQPDQ
+413 VRFRNMIQPEQ
-424 MPFAVGLPYRDG
+424 MPYAVGLPYRDG

-450 RKALNGVG
+450 RKALDGIG

-464 KRQKEALADG
+464 ARQKEALADG

-493 EGATVKIDPS
+493 EGATVKIDSS

-519 ETAFAQVAADIWKV
+519 ETAFAQVAADIWNV
-533 PIEDVVV
+533 DIDDVVV

-567 QDSSDKVKEKVFAI
+567 KDSSDKVKEKVFAI

-592 LELRDG
+592 LELRGG
-598 SIGVKGVPEMSMT
+598 SVGVIGVPEMSMT

-646 TWAYAANAAVVEI
+646 TWAYAANAAIIEI
-659 DTATGEIKIEN
+659 DAQTGVVKIEN

-730 PPINVIHSETPSPR
+730 PPINVIHTETPSPR
-744 NAFGFKGLGEG
+744 NSFGFKGLGEG

-765 NAVCDALKPFGAE
+765 NAVCDALKSFGAE
-778 INSTPVRAEEILDII
+778 INSTPVRAEQILNILDA
-793 EGGAAAVS
+793 GVAAAE

>member
-1 MANLLRIE
+1 MESPLHGRKTLSE
-9 AAMSDTMPTY
+9 AMPSY
-19 IGRSVVRREDD
+19 IGRSVVRREDR
-30 RLIQGAGT
+30 RLIKGAGN

-46 GMLHVAIVRS
+46 SMLHVAIARS
-56 QLPHAKINAMD
+56 QLPHAIINGVDLEQAQ
-67 MRAARNVEGVELAL
+67 AHQGVELAL
-81 CGADLK
+81 SGADLK
-87 EELPPISGMQVAA
+87 DVLPPISGMQVAA
-100 PKTWRDGMDPRIEI
+100 PKTWRDGMNPQIQI

-121 HDKLRYVGEPYAL
+121 YDKLRYVGEPYAL
-134 VVAKDRY
+134 VVAEDRY
-141 IAEDAAELVE
+141 TAEDAVELIE
-151 GDFEILPSIANAE
+151 GDFEPLSPVPNAE
-164 AAAKDGAALV
+164 AACKDEAALV
-174 HDHLPGNIA
+174 HDFLPGNIA

-189 TGDGEAAL
+189 TGDSIAAL
-197 DSAPH
+197 EAAPH
-202 RLKKRFFH
+202 RLKRRFFH

-221 GVVAEYDSRTDS
+221 GVIAEYNSRTDTI
-233 VTVWSSTQIV
+233 TVWSSTQVV
-243 HWVRREVANALDM
+243 HWVRREVANALGM
-256 PEERVRVVAPDV
+256 AEEQVRVVAPDV

-294 PVKWLED
+294 PIKWLED

-307 NAAHSRDNLFEIE
+307 NAAHSRDNLFDVE
-320 VGYDDDGRISVIKNN
+320 VGFDDSGRISVVKNN

-349 IAGNSIA
+349 IAGNSIV
-356 HFMGPYDIPH
+356 HFTGPYDIPI
-366 YEADCKIMMTNRT
+366 YEANCKVMMTNRT

-401 LVANELGHDPAE
+401 IVAHELGLEPAE
-413 VRFRNMIQPDQ
+413 VRFRNMIKPEQ

-436 VMIEYDSGDYPEAL
+436 VMVEYDSGDYPEAL
-450 RKALNGVG
+450 RKALEGIG
-458 GLDAFR
+458 GLDTFR
-464 KRQKEALADG
+464 DRQKEARAEG

-503 GKVMVATG
+503 GKIMVATG

-519 ETAFAQVAADIWKV
+519 ETAFAQVAADIWSV

-567 QDSSDKVKEKVFAI
+567 KDSSEKVKEKVFSI
-581 AANVLEASESD
+581 AANVLETSESD
-592 LELRDG
+592 LELRNG
-598 SIGVKGVPEMSMT
+598 SVGVKGVPNMSVT
-611 LKEVARAALP
+611 LKEVAKAALP
-621 GWIHQRPEGIEAGLE
+621 GWMHQRPEGIEAGLE
-636 GTAYYEPPTV
+636 GTAYFEPPTV
-646 TWAYAANAAVVEI
+646 TWAYAANAAIVEI
-659 DTATGEIKIEN
+659 DSETGEVKIEN
-670 YVEVHDAGTL
+670 YVEVHDAGKL

-704 ELSYDEH
+704 ELCYDEF
-711 GQLMTGSFMD
+711 GQLTTGSFLD
-721 YLLPTASDV
+721 YLLPTAADV
-730 PPINVIHSETPSPR
+730 PPITVIHTETPSPR

-765 NAVCDALKPFGAE
+765 NAVCDALKPLDAE
-778 INSTPVRAEEILDII
+778 INSTPIRAEEIISILDRD
-793 EGGAAAVS
+793 

>member
-1 MANLLRIE
+1 MV
-9 AAMSDTMPTY
+9 DTMPSY
-19 IGRSVVRREDD
+19 IGRSVVRREDN
-30 RLIQGAGT
+30 RLLKGAGT

-46 GMLHVAIVRS
+46 GMVHVAIVRS
-56 QLPHAKINAMD
+56 QQAHARINSVD
-67 MRAARNVEGVELAL
+67 LEAARNADGVVLAL
-81 CGADLK
+81 AGAELK
-87 EELPPISGMQVAA
+87 DVLPPISGMQVAA
-100 PKTWRDGMDPRIEI
+100 PKGWRDGMDPHIEI

-121 HDKLRYVGEPYAL
+121 YDKLRYVGEPYAL
-134 VVAKDRY
+134 VVAGDRY
-141 IAEDAAELVE
+141 MAEDAAELIE
-151 GDFEILPSIANAE
+151 GDFEPLPPVANAE
-164 AAAKDGAALV
+164 VALDAEALV

-183 ASLHAK
+183 ATLHAK
-189 TGDGEAAL
+189 KGDGEAAL
-197 DSAPH
+197 ATAPH
-202 RLKKRFFH
+202 RLKRRYFH

-233 VTVWSSTQIV
+233 ITVWSSTQVV
-243 HWVRREVANALDM
+243 HWVRREVANALGM
-256 PEERVRVVAPDV
+256 PEDRVRVVAPDV

-307 NAAHSRDNLFEIE
+307 NAAHSRDNLFDIE
-320 VGYDDDGRISVIKNN
+320 VGYDDDGRISVVKNY

-366 YEADCKIMMTNRT
+366 YEADCKVMMTNRT

-401 LVANELGHDPAE
+401 LIANELGLDPAE
-413 VRFRNMIQPDQ
+413 VRFRNMIQPEQ
-424 MPFAVGLPYRDG
+424 MPYAVGLPYRDG

-450 RKALNGVG
+450 RKALDGIG

-464 KRQKEALADG
+464 ARQKEALADG

-493 EGATVKIDPS
+493 EGATVKIDSS

-519 ETAFAQVAADIWKV
+519 ETAFAQVAADIWNV
-533 PIEDVVV
+533 DIDDVVV

-567 QDSSDKVKEKVFAI
+567 KDSSDKVKEKVFAI
-581 AANVLEASESD
+581 AANVLESSESD
-592 LELRDG
+592 LELRGG
-598 SIGVKGVPEMSMT
+598 SVGVIGVPEMSMT

-646 TWAYAANAAVVEI
+646 TWAYAANAAILEI
-659 DTATGEIKIEN
+659 DAQTGVVKIEN

-730 PPINVIHSETPSPR
+730 PPINVIHTETPSPR
-744 NAFGFKGLGEG
+744 NSFGFKGLGEG

-765 NAVCDALKPFGAE
+765 NAVCDALKSFGME
-778 INSTPVRAEEILDII
+778 INSTPVRAEQILNILDA
-793 EGGAAAVS
+793 GVAVAE

>member
-1 MANLLRIE
+1 MV
-9 AAMSDTMPTY
+9 DTMPSY
-19 IGRSVVRREDD
+19 IGRSVVRREDN
-30 RLIQGAGT
+30 RLLKGAGT

-46 GMLHVAIVRS
+46 GMVHVAIVRS
-56 QLPHAKINAMD
+56 QQAHARINSVD
-67 MRAARNVEGVELAL
+67 LEAARNADGVVLAL
-81 CGADLK
+81 AGAELK
-87 EELPPISGMQVAA
+87 DVLPPISGMQVAA
-100 PKTWRDGMDPRIEI
+100 PKGWRDGMDPHIEI

-121 HDKLRYVGEPYAL
+121 YDKLRYVGEPYAL
-134 VVAKDRY
+134 VVAGDRY
-141 IAEDAAELVE
+141 MAEDAAELIE
-151 GDFEILPSIANAE
+151 GDFEPLPPVANAE
-164 AAAKDGAALV
+164 VALDAEALV

-183 ASLHAK
+183 ATLHAK
-189 TGDGEAAL
+189 KGDGEAAL
-197 DSAPH
+197 ATAPH
-202 RLKKRFFH
+202 RLKRRYFH

-233 VTVWSSTQIV
+233 ITVWSSTQVV

-256 PEERVRVVAPDV
+256 PEDRVRVVAPDV

-307 NAAHSRDNLFEIE
+307 NAAHSRDNLFDIE
-320 VGYDDDGRISVIKNN
+320 VGYDDDGRISVVKNY

-366 YEADCKIMMTNRT
+366 YEADCKVMMTNRT

-401 LVANELGHDPAE
+401 LIANELGLDPAE
-413 VRFRNMIQPDQ
+413 VRFRNMIQPEQ
-424 MPFAVGLPYRDG
+424 MPYAVGLPYRDG

-450 RKALNGVG
+450 RKALDGIG

-464 KRQKEALADG
+464 ARQKEALADG

-493 EGATVKIDPS
+493 EGATVKIDSS

-519 ETAFAQVAADIWKV
+519 ETAFAQVAADIWNV
-533 PIEDVVV
+533 DIDDVVV

-567 QDSSDKVKEKVFAI
+567 KDSSDKVKEKVFAI

-592 LELRDG
+592 LELRGG
-598 SIGVKGVPEMSMT
+598 SVGVIGVPEMSMT

-646 TWAYAANAAVVEI
+646 TWAYAANAAILEI
-659 DTATGEIKIEN
+659 DAQTGVVKIEN

-730 PPINVIHSETPSPR
+730 PPINVIHTETPSPR
-744 NAFGFKGLGEG
+744 NSFGFKGLGEG

-765 NAVCDALKPFGAE
+765 NAVCDALKSFGME
-778 INSTPVRAEEILDII
+778 INSTPVRAEQILNILNA
-793 EGGAAAVS
+793 GVAVAE

>member
-1 MANLLRIE
+1 MV
-9 AAMSDTMPTY
+9 DTMPSY
-19 IGRSVVRREDD
+19 IGRSVVRREDN
-30 RLIQGAGT
+30 RLLKGAGT

-46 GMLHVAIVRS
+46 GMVHVAIVRS
-56 QLPHAKINAMD
+56 QQAHARINSVD
-67 MRAARNVEGVELAL
+67 LEAARNADGVVLAL
-81 CGADLK
+81 AGAELK
-87 EELPPISGMQVAA
+87 DVLPPISGMQVAA
-100 PKTWRDGMDPRIEI
+100 PKGWRDGMDPHIEI

-121 HDKLRYVGEPYAL
+121 YDKLRYVGEPYAL
-134 VVAKDRY
+134 VVAGDRY
-141 IAEDAAELVE
+141 MAEDAAELIE
-151 GDFEILPSIANAE
+151 GDFEPLPPVANAE
-164 AAAKDGAALV
+164 VALDAEALV

-183 ASLHAK
+183 ATLHAK
-189 TGDGEAAL
+189 KGDGEAAL
-197 DSAPH
+197 ATAPH
-202 RLKKRFFH
+202 RLKRRYFH

-233 VTVWSSTQIV
+233 ITVWSSTQVV

-256 PEERVRVVAPDV
+256 PEDRVRVVAPDV

-307 NAAHSRDNLFEIE
+307 NAAHSRDNLFDIE
-320 VGYDDDGRISVIKNN
+320 VGYDDDGRISVVKNY

-366 YEADCKIMMTNRT
+366 YEADCKVMMTNRT

-401 LVANELGHDPAE
+401 LIANELGLDPAE
-413 VRFRNMIQPDQ
+413 VRFRNMIQPEQ
-424 MPFAVGLPYRDG
+424 MPYAVGLPYRDG

-450 RKALNGVG
+450 RKALDGIG

-464 KRQKEALADG
+464 ARQKEALADG

-493 EGATVKIDPS
+493 EGATVKIDSS

-519 ETAFAQVAADIWKV
+519 ETAFAQVAADIWNV
-533 PIEDVVV
+533 DIDDVVV

-567 QDSSDKVKEKVFAI
+567 KDSSDKVKEKVFAI

-592 LELRDG
+592 LELRGG
-598 SIGVKGVPEMSMT
+598 SVGVIGVPEMSMT

-646 TWAYAANAAVVEI
+646 TWAYAANAAILEI
-659 DTATGEIKIEN
+659 DAQTGVVKIEN

-730 PPINVIHSETPSPR
+730 PPINVIHTETPSPR
-744 NAFGFKGLGEG
+744 NSFGFKGLGEG

-765 NAVCDALKPFGAE
+765 NAVCDALKSFGAE
-778 INSTPVRAEEILDII
+778 INSTPVRAEQILNILNA
-793 EGGAAAVS
+793 GVAVAE

>member
-1 MANLLRIE
+1 MA
-9 AAMSDTMPTY
+9 DTMPSY
-19 IGRSVVRREDD
+19 IGRSVVRREDN
-30 RLIQGAGT
+30 RLLKGAGT

-56 QLPHAKINAMD
+56 QQAHARINSID
-67 MRAARNVEGVELAL
+67 LEAARRADGVVLAL
-81 CGADLK
+81 AGAELK
-87 EELPPISGMQVAA
+87 DVLPPISGMQVAA
-100 PKTWRDGMDPRIEI
+100 PKGWRDGMDPHIEI

-134 VVAKDRY
+134 VVAGDRY
-141 IAEDAAELVE
+141 MAEDAAELIE
-151 GDFEILPSIANAE
+151 GNFEPLPPVTNAE
-164 AAAKDGAALV
+164 AALDAEALV

-183 ASLHAK
+183 ATLHAK
-189 TGDGEAAL
+189 KGDGEAAL
-197 DSAPH
+197 AAAPH
-202 RLKKRFFH
+202 RLKRRYFH

-221 GVVAEYDSRTDS
+221 GVIAEYDSRTDS
-233 VTVWSSTQIV
+233 ITVWSSTQVV

-256 PEERVRVVAPDV
+256 PEDRVRVVAPDV

-281 DILIAYLAKRLGR
+281 DILIAYLAKRLDR

-307 NAAHSRDNLFEIE
+307 NAAHSRDNLFDIE
-320 VGYDDDGRISVIKNN
+320 VGYDDDGRISVVKNY

-366 YEADCKIMMTNRT
+366 YEADCKVMMTNRT

-401 LVANELGHDPAE
+401 LIANKLGLDPAE
-413 VRFRNMIQPDQ
+413 VRFRNMIQPEQ
-424 MPFAVGLPYRDG
+424 MPYAVGLPYRDG

-450 RKALNGVG
+450 RKALDGIG

-464 KRQKEALADG
+464 ARQKAALADG

-493 EGATVKIDPS
+493 EGATVKIDSS

-519 ETAFAQVAADIWKV
+519 ETAFAQVAADIWNV
-533 PIEDVVV
+533 DIDDVVV

-567 QDSSDKVKEKVFAI
+567 KDSSDKVKEKVFAI

-592 LELRDG
+592 LELRGG
-598 SIGVKGVPEMSMT
+598 SVGVIGVPEMSMT

-646 TWAYAANAAVVEI
+646 TWAYAANAAIVEI
-659 DTATGEIKIEN
+659 DAQTGVVKIEN

-730 PPINVIHSETPSPR
+730 PPINVIHTETPSPR
-744 NAFGFKGLGEG
+744 NSFGFKGLGEG

-778 INSTPVRAEEILDII
+778 LNSTPVRAEQIFNILDA
-793 EGGAAAVS
+793 GAAAAE

>member
-1 MANLLRIE
+1 MA
-9 AAMSDTMPTY
+9 DTMPSY
-19 IGRSVVRREDD
+19 IGRSVVRREDN
-30 RLIQGAGT
+30 RLLKGAGT

-46 GMLHVAIVRS
+46 GMVHVAIVRS
-56 QLPHAKINAMD
+56 QQAHARINSVD
-67 MRAARNVEGVELAL
+67 LEAARNADGVVLAL
-81 CGADLK
+81 AGAELK
-87 EELPPISGMQVAA
+87 DVLPPISGMQVAA
-100 PKTWRDGMDPRIEI
+100 PKGWRDGMDPHIEI

-134 VVAKDRY
+134 VVAGDRY
-141 IAEDAAELVE
+141 MAEDAAELIE
-151 GDFEILPSIANAE
+151 GDFEPLPPVANAE
-164 AAAKDGAALV
+164 AALDADALV

-183 ASLHAK
+183 ATLHAK
-189 TGDGEAAL
+189 KGDGQAAL
-197 DSAPH
+197 ATAPH
-202 RLKKRFFH
+202 RLKRRYFH

-233 VTVWSSTQIV
+233 ITVWSSTQVV
-243 HWVRREVANALDM
+243 HWVRREVANALGM
-256 PEERVRVVAPDV
+256 PEDRVRVVAPDV

-307 NAAHSRDNLFEIE
+307 NAAHSRDNLFDIE
-320 VGYDDDGRISVIKNN
+320 VGYDDDGRISVVKNY

-366 YEADCKIMMTNRT
+366 YEADCKVMMTNRT

-401 LVANELGHDPAE
+401 LIANELGLDPAE
-413 VRFRNMIQPDQ
+413 VRFRNMIQPEQ
-424 MPFAVGLPYRDG
+424 MPYAVGLPYRDG

-450 RKALNGVG
+450 RKALDGIG

-464 KRQKEALADG
+464 ARQKEALADG

-493 EGATVKIDPS
+493 EGATVKIDSS

-519 ETAFAQVAADIWKV
+519 ETAFAQVAADIWNV
-533 PIEDVVV
+533 DIDDVVV

-567 QDSSDKVKEKVFAI
+567 KDSSDKVKEKVFAI

-592 LELRDG
+592 LELRGG
-598 SIGVKGVPEMSMT
+598 SVGVIGVPEMSMT

-646 TWAYAANAAVVEI
+646 TWAYAANAAILEI
-659 DTATGEIKIEN
+659 DAQTGVVKIEN

-730 PPINVIHSETPSPR
+730 PPINVIHTETPSPR
-744 NAFGFKGLGEG
+744 NSFGFKGLGEG

-765 NAVCDALKPFGAE
+765 NAVCDALKSFGME
-778 INSTPVRAEEILDII
+778 INSTPVRAEQILNILDA
-793 EGGAAAVS
+793 GVAVAE